1 MTCYNYRLHLRF
13 SSVFCIYIQTN
24 LNLFLLAVINV
35 LALLFLNNHTV
46 ADAQMGTD
54 AVCLY
59 YFSIGENG
67 LGIFVVFIA
76 NANNNHSYTCVV
88 LGIIASFK

>member
-1 MTCYNYRLHLRF
+1 M
-13 SSVFCIYIQTN
+13 
-24 LNLFLLAVINV
+24 
-35 LALLFLNNHTV
+35 NNHTV
-46 ADAQMGTD
+46 ADAQIGTD